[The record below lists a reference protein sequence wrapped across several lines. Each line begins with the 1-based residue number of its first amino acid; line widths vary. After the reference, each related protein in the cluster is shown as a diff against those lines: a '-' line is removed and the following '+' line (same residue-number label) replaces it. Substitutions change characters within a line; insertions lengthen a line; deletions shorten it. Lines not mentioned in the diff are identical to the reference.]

1 MVDIGRLKALTT
13 WNYDYNNSVDSK
25 SAKSDHSS
33 YSEDT
38 RNINKVRVAR
48 KEFWEDFENVFTE
61 DDRQS
66 FLRFVTGKR
75 RMNKGEFNFKV
86 SCMTSESSES
96 LPKSHTCY
104 NTIDVP
110 LSYDR

>member
-1 MVDIGRLKALTT
+1 MSDG
-13 WNYDYNNSVDSK
+13 
-25 SAKSDHSS
+25 SAKSLAR
-33 YSEDT
+33 SESDQYKK
-38 RNINKVRVAR
+38 NIHTAKVAR

-75 RMNKGEFNFKV
+75 RMNKGEFAFKV
-86 SCMTSESSES
+86 SCMSDFDPEE

-104 NTIDVP
+104 NTIDIA
-110 LSYDR
+110 LN